1 MKSLP
6 RSLRL
11 AHTHDCAEQ
20 GYSRERCQQDMT
32 FLLPLSLALQLLIGS
47 PAQVEGS
54 ADQALVDGILDEVSL
69 LRGLAIRHTV
79 PAVRHSRD
87 QILAYVSQRIA
98 EEYPDQALERE
109 ARLLKHLGLIPQ
121 QLDYRGTLKDFVTAQ
136 VAGYFDPHKDRFVLA
151 SWLANLMQRPI
162 IAHELTHA
170 LQHQHFDL
178 RSALKRIPENDD
190 ATIARSAIIEGDATI
205 TMVVHMMQGLDIK
218 ALAAAVDEMASKI
231 AHAPTLTARHVPHYM
246 RQGLT
251 FPYVGGLK
259 LLMKAMRAKGF
270 PGIDALHRKTP
281 QSTEQL
287 LHPERYPNDKPIA
300 VDFRLPTKNLGGYK
314 VVLRNRLGELGMRF
328 LVSPLGD
335 QDALAKRLTKGWGGD
350 RYAFLIKGKEEAF
363 VAAVASDNAAAS
375 KRYRALLQ
383 ASLKNRYSKP
393 PKVTGSGQT
402 LSDGLII
409 KWEQKGR
416 CLAWVEAPQLAPV
429 KPWLQAALKGCLASR

>member
-1 MKSLP
+1 
-6 RSLRL
+6 
-11 AHTHDCAEQ
+11 
-20 GYSRERCQQDMT
+20 MT
-32 FLLPLSLALQLLIGS
+32 FLLPISLALQLLLGSPPQVIGS
-47 PAQVEGS
+47 PAQIEGN
-54 ADQALVDGILDEVSL
+54 ADQQLVDGILREVSQ
-69 LRGLAIRHTV
+69 LRGLKVLRTV

-87 QILAYVSQRIA
+87 QILAYVGQRIK
-98 EEYPDQALERE
+98 EEYPDQGLEQEAL
-109 ARLLKHLGLIPQ
+109 LLKHLGLIPQ

-136 VAGYFDPHKDRFVLA
+136 VAGYFDPFKDRFVLA
-151 SWLANLMQRPI
+151 SWLATLMQRPI

-170 LQHQHFDL
+170 LQHQHFGL

-205 TMVVHMMQGLDIK
+205 TMVVHLMQRIDID
-218 ALAAAVDEMASKI
+218 ALSAAVDDMASKI
-231 AHAPTLTARHVPHYM
+231 ANGPTLTARHVPHYM

-259 LLMKAMRAKGF
+259 LLMRAMRAKEFAGV
-270 PGIDALHRKTP
+270 DDLHRSAP

-287 LHPERYPNDKPIA
+287 LHPERYPKDKPIA
-300 VDFRLPTKNLGGYK
+300 VDFKLPTKKLDGYK

-350 RYAFLIKGKEEAF
+350 RYAFLIKGKKKAF
-363 VAAVASDNAAAS
+363 VAAVATDNAEAA

-393 PKVTGSGQT
+393 PKIGLSGRAA
-402 LSDGLII
+402 SDGFQLV
-409 KWEQKGR
+409 WQQKGR
-416 CLAWVEAPQLAPV
+416 CLAWVEAPKGVPV
-429 KPWLQAALKGCLASR
+429 MAWLDAAIKGCKSSR